1 MKRWIPILAALAL
14 AAVLASCSQPATF
27 SIQLGSSSG
36 SVVRGD
42 QVTVQVT
49 VNNASGTVNLSVAGV
64 PSGVTA
70 TLADTTLSAGATSTS
85 LDLQVTPAAT
95 DGDATVTVNAVD
107 GGNAASATFDLTV
120 TSLSVNGTVV
130 DLFGAGIAGAT
141 VAIQGTTDT
150 TDSSGSFTIDGV
162 AVPYDLIVKQTIT
175 SSVVAQVFEGLTSET
190 PEVNPYASIVGP
202 SSPPMSATVS
212 GNLSSAVGAGFEA
225 VVCAQSDTIWMT
237 GCDSVAAGATSYSIS
252 VGWAAGS
259 SVPYTLHAL
268 EVATDSDGFATGY
281 DRYGTA
287 SGNVSNGGAPTLDV
301 TWGSTPSSSDITANV
316 NVPAGFG
323 IQDVYG
329 AAALG
334 AMATLP
340 LFDASGS
347 SVTPLPT
354 SFAANVPQLGTGGAT
369 LIGGCVPAVHRRRGH
384 DRLEARAQRRQ
395 RRHHRLAHA
404 THAHGAGRRCNR
416 HRCRLHP
423 ERELGERSDDVHH
436 QHLVAGDHRDDHQR
450 QHHHPR
456 PDVPGHATGPE
467 RVVLLAGD
475 RNPDDNHAGG
485 GRRGLDPRLLPD
497 LQRRPERR
505 RIGEHDRR
513 LDHGD
518 ADAELHHTLTLTK
531 RDAACCVEAA
541 QAGRLHA

>member
-369 LIGGCVPAVHRRRGH
+369 LIVAAYPPSTGGAATIAWKRGLSGGSAVTIDLPTPPTLTAPADG
-384 DRLEARAQRRQ
+384 
-395 RRHHRLAHA
+395 
-404 THAHGAGRRCNR
+404 
-416 HRCRLHP
+416 
-423 ERELGERSDDVHH
+423 
-436 QHLVAGDHRDDHQR
+436 
-450 QHHHPR
+450 
-456 PDVPGHATGPE
+456 ATGIG
-467 RVVLLAGD
+467 VGSTLSVSSASGATTFIISTSSQVIIVTTT
-475 RNPDDNHAGG
+475 NASITI
-485 GRRGLDPRLLPD
+485 PD
-497 LQRRPERR
+497 LTSLGMPLVPSGSYSWQVIATPTTTTPE
-505 RIGEHDRR
+505 
-513 LDHGD
+513 
-518 ADAELHHTLTLTK
+518 
-531 RDAACCVEAA
+531 EAA
-541 QAGRLHA
+541 AGWIRDYFLTFSGVQNGGALGSTTDGSIVGTPMRSFTTP